1 MTKDESEQIAK
12 MCGALLIYNPHG
24 APTTAQDLPIHQYA
38 EFVEQVVRMTILNAI
53 TLLTIQQG
61 GEPPS
66 IEDISKIIKGD

>member
-38 EFVEQVVRMTILNAI
+38 EFVEQVVRMNIIKAI
-53 TLLTIQQG
+53 TLHDN
-61 GEPPS
+61 GELG
-66 IEDISKIIKGD
+66 IEDIFNIIKGD

>member
-38 EFVEQVVRMTILNAI
+38 EFIEQVVRMNIIKAI
-53 TLLTIQQG
+53 TLHDN
-61 GEPPS
+61 GELG
-66 IEDISKIIKGD
+66 IEDIFNIIKGD